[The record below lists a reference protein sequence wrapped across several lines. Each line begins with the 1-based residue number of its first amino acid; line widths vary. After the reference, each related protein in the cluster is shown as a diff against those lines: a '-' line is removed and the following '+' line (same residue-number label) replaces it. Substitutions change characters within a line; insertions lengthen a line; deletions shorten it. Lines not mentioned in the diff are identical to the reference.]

1 MKTLNECYL
10 YGIIDAGYIVR
21 ERLPT
26 ITSQLL
32 EGGTDIIQLRAKGRS
47 PREVLAMAIEIAP
60 LCRSS
65 GIPFIL
71 NDHPELVREA
81 GADGAHVG
89 QDDLSISEARRLAG
103 PGAIIGK
110 STHSVE
116 QAIAASTEAPDYI
129 GFGPIFATPTKP
141 DYPPIGT
148 EGIQKVHAQLSLP
161 IFCIGGI
168 KLSNLRH
175 VLDTGARRVV
185 IVSDLLLADDPSGRV
200 ADCKSV
206 LNSSWRA

>member
-65 GIPFIL
+65 GIP
-71 NDHPELVREA
+71 
-81 GADGAHVG
+81 
-89 QDDLSISEARRLAG
+89 
-103 PGAIIGK
+103 
-110 STHSVE
+110 
-116 QAIAASTEAPDYI
+116 
-129 GFGPIFATPTKP
+129 
-141 DYPPIGT
+141 
-148 EGIQKVHAQLSLP
+148 LSL
-161 IFCIGGI
+161 IHI
-168 KLSNLRH
+168 
-175 VLDTGARRVV
+175 
-185 IVSDLLLADDPSGRV
+185 
-200 ADCKSV
+200 
-206 LNSSWRA
+206 